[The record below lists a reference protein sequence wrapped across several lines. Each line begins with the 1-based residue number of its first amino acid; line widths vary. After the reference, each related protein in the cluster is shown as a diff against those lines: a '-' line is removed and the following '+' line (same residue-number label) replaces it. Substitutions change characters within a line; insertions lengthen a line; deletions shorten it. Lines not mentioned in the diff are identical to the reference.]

1 MILNEKLLV
10 MPKSIAIVG
19 YGFVGKA
26 VEHGFTC
33 FDNKLQLIDPILG
46 TDVNDVDPD
55 TDASFVCVPTPFGED
70 GSIDASTVISVVA
83 KLALKT
89 NGLII
94 IKSTVIP
101 SIVKELSDK
110 YDRVVYNPEFL
121 TERNAL
127 HDFVNPPMHIFGGS
141 DSSTDA
147 LYKLYKESSKCK
159 PCPVHKMTAQDASFV
174 KYGVNSFLAT
184 KVMWFNQFKELID
197 GNGSDYDTVISAIG
211 ADARIHSS
219 HTMVPGEDGRLGFG
233 GACFPKDTNAF
244 SAFGNG
250 AMSILDLVIEE
261 NNKIR
266 SQYELDEREKVQKVV
281 YKVS

>member
-1 MILNEKLLV
+1 MR
-10 MPKSIAIVG
+10 IAVVG

-26 VEHGFTC
+26 VEHGFTYK
-33 FDNKLQLIDPILG
+33 DNKLQLIDPNLG
-46 TDVNDVDPD
+46 TDVYDVDPD

-70 GSIDASTVISVVA
+70 GSIDASTVISVVT
-83 KLALKT
+83 KLALITK
-89 NGLII
+89 GLII

-101 SIVKELSDK
+101 SIVKQLSGMF
-110 YDRVVYNPEFL
+110 DRVVYNPEFL

-141 DSSTDA
+141 DQSTDD
-147 LYKLYKESSKCK
+147 LHKLYKESSKCK

-211 ADARIHSS
+211 ADERINSS
-219 HTMVPGEDGRLGFG
+219 HTVVPGEDGRFGFG

-244 SAFGNG
+244 SAFGSG
-250 AMSILDLVIEE
+250 TMSILDLVIKE

-266 SQYELDEREKVQKVV
+266 SQYELDDREKEQKVV
-281 YKVS
+281 YNVS